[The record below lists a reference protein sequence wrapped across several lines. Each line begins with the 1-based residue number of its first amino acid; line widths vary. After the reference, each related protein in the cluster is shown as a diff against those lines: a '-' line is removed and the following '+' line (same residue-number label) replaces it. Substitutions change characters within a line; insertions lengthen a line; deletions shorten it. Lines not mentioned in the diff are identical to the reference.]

1 MLILNFDTC
10 FNKTYITLRNNEN
23 IIENIVVSSTDKDYH
38 SVFLIPKIRDILRKN
53 NILIKDL
60 TAIGVNIGPGSFT
73 GIRAGITIAR
83 VLAQQANLKLVG
95 VPSLQILSKINK
107 NGGKTTVILDAR
119 KNKVYF
125 AEYDGDKTVT
135 EPMLVEVDLL
145 VEKTDKN
152 SFIVTDSK
160 MYELLKENGLNSVK
174 YEENDSDLG
183 LYLDDITYKMLKNS
197 DNDFNWAKVKPL
209 YIQPPSISKPKAVKN
224 V

>member
-23 IIENIVVSSTDKDYH
+23 IIENIVVSSTNKDYH

-60 TAIGVNIGPGSFT
+60 TAIGINIGPGSFT

-125 AEYDGDKTVT
+125 AEYDGDKTIT

-160 MYELLKENGLNSVK
+160 MYELLKDSGLNSVK
-174 YEENDSDLG
+174 FEENDSDLG
-183 LYLDDITYKMLKNS
+183 IYLDDITYKMLKNS

>member
-1 MLILNFDTC
+1 M
-10 FNKTYITLRNNEN
+10 
-23 IIENIVVSSTDKDYH
+23 
-38 SVFLIPKIRDILRKN
+38 
-53 NILIKDL
+53 
-60 TAIGVNIGPGSFT
+60 
-73 GIRAGITIAR
+73 
-83 VLAQQANLKLVG
+83 
-95 VPSLQILSKINK
+95 QILSKINK

-125 AEYDGDKTVT
+125 AEYAGDKTIT

-160 MYELLKENGLNSVK
+160 MYELLKENGLDSVK
-174 YEENDSDLG
+174 YEENDPDLG

>member
-125 AEYDGDKTVT
+125 AEYDGDKTIT

-209 YIQPPSISKPKAVKN
+209 YIQSPSISKPKAVKN

>member
-107 NGGKTTVILDAR
+107 NGVNTTVILDAR

>member
-83 VLAQQANLKLVG
+83 VLAQQACLKLVG

-125 AEYDGDKTVT
+125 AEYDGDKTIT

-160 MYELLKENGLNSVK
+160 MYELLKENGLDSVK

>member
-125 AEYDGDKTVT
+125 AEYAGDKTIT

-160 MYELLKENGLNSVK
+160 MYELLKENGLDSVK
-174 YEENDSDLG
+174 YEENDPDLG

>member
-107 NGGKTTVILDAR
+107 NGVKTTVILDAR

-125 AEYDGDKTVT
+125 AEYDGDKTIT

-160 MYELLKENGLNSVK
+160 MYELLKENGLDSVK

>member
-83 VLAQQANLKLVG
+83 VLAQQACLKLVG

-125 AEYDGDKTVT
+125 AEYDGDKTIT

-160 MYELLKENGLNSVK
+160 MYELLKENGLDSVK

-197 DNDFNWAKVKPL
+197 DNNFNWAKVKPL

>member
-107 NGGKTTVILDAR
+107 NCGKTTVILDAR

>member
-209 YIQPPSISKPKAVKN
+209 YIQSPSISKPKAVKN

>member
-83 VLAQQANLKLVG
+83 VLAQQACLKLVG

-107 NGGKTTVILDAR
+107 RGGKTTVILDAR

-160 MYELLKENGLNSVK
+160 MYELLKNNGLNSVK
-174 YEENDSDLG
+174 YEENNSDLG

>member
-183 LYLDDITYKMLKNS
+183 LYLDDITYKKLKNS

>member
-23 IIENIVVSSTDKDYH
+23 IIENIVVSSTEKDYH

-83 VLAQQANLKLVG
+83 VLAQQACLKLVG

-125 AEYDGDKTVT
+125 AEYDGDKTIT